1 MPNIKISK
9 IKTRRGTDE
18 QLKTTALDQ
27 GELVSTIDTKR
38 LYIGNGTGYGGFVVG
53 NKINYPMINH
63 ASLTTLISELGDI
76 AYANN
81 KYYQLTASDYTNIA
95 SWGDVSTK
103 IDPDLFHYTSSNK
116 ITLNDDSILASHIKA
131 STASSGVKI
140 ENGFLQ
146 SDYDTSKLEINSNK
160 LSLKAGGINHR
171 EINSNSFTGGLSG
184 GSGVPI
190 VINYDP
196 TTFNIIGEKL
206 SLKTNI
212 IGKEHIK
219 TDTLSSGLI
228 GGAGETIRLN
238 VDHSQFRF
246 NSDTSKLELAKTGL
260 SAEKYNQLASVST
273 DPYGRV
279 INNQPAISDV
289 LVGDSSLSSYN
300 INSPLSSIFD
310 GTING
315 NNTGLSLTYFTGL
328 SSNGTSSVVI
338 TLSSAGFILF
348 DEPSVARSG
357 QAVGRF
363 AIPIFSY

>member
-1 MPNIKISK
+1 MPNIKLSK
-9 IKTRRGTDE
+9 IKTRRGTVE

-27 GELVSTIDTKR
+27 GELVSTTDTKR

-53 NKINYPMINH
+53 NKIHYPMFNH

-103 IDPDLFHYTSSNK
+103 IDPDLFHYTATNE
-116 ITLNDDSILASHIKA
+116 ITLNNNSILASHIKA
-131 STASSGVKI
+131 STALSGVKI

-146 SDYDTSKLEINSNK
+146 SDHDTSKLEITSNK
-160 LSLKAGGINHR
+160 LSLKAGGISHR
-171 EINSNSFTGGLSG
+171 EINSNSVTGGLSG

-190 VINYDP
+190 FINYDP
-196 TTFNIIGEKL
+196 VPFDIIGNKL
-206 SLKTNI
+206 SLNTNI

-219 TDTLSSGLI
+219 ADTLSSGLI

-246 NSDTSKLELAKTGL
+246 NNVTTQLELAKTGL
-260 SAEKYNQLASVST
+260 SADKYTQLASVTT

-279 INNQPAISDV
+279 ISNRTAISDI
-289 LVGDSSLSSYN
+289 LVGDASLSSYN
-300 INSPLSSIFD
+300 INNSLSSMF
-310 GTING
+310 NG
-315 NNTGLSLTYFTGL
+315 SIEDNNTGLPLTYFTGL